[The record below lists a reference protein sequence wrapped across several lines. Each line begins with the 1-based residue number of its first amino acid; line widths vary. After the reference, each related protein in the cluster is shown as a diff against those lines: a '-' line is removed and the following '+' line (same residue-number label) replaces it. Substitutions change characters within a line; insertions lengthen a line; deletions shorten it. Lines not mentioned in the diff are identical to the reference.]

1 HNFNNK
7 TGSIYTN
14 SGLISIAADYT
25 INNMQGVIKTNASA
39 GAADIKLKAKTV
51 DNDYGNII
59 TSQNILI
66 DTNELSNNKGRIVSA
81 FSDIELRYKRFPG
94 DAGVIH
100 GGLDVIRT
108 LKP

>member
-1 HNFNNK
+1 
-7 TGSIYTN
+7 YTN